1 MSKKIIIAILS
12 LSVALCA
19 VVFAQQAQIDESQQ
33 IIENSENV
41 FDESSVILNGT
52 SEEVQEQSSSSSFFI
67 ILRMLVVLA
76 IVVACIYFVFRFMK
90 KNMATP
96 ENDDIFMRIVSSVNI
111 SPTKSVQIVTLTDK
125 YAFMIGVSDDS
136 VNLISQ
142 IDDVELIQAMNLYS
156 DKQKK
161 TNKPKN
167 FADIL
172 DVFMPNGPRNRSE
185 ANENVMSGAKN
196 KITEMLEK
204 QRNRLNGGK

>member
-12 LSVALCA
+12 LSVVLCA
-19 VVFAQQAQIDESQQ
+19 VVFAQQSQINESQQ

-52 SEEVQEQSSSSSFFI
+52 SASVQEQSTSSSFFI

-90 KNMATP
+90 KNMSTP

-125 YAFMIGVSDDS
+125 YAFMIGISDDS

-172 DVFMPNGPRNRSE
+172 DIFMPNGPRNQAE
-185 ANENVMSGAKN
+185 TNENVMSGAKN
-196 KITEMLEK
+196 KITEMLET